1 MSDDFDA
8 EILESSIDDVLSGRA
23 GSDADPGVLWLAA
36 AARPTP
42 PASLVARIDASMHP
56 AAAPAPAKVPAR
68 ERPFLEDR
76 PSLVLSAVAA
86 ALAFAFVFQA
96 LGNIIAGDWI
106 AENLG
111 EPHGP
116 HAYFEGALAMTA
128 AGVCALAAAVRRSW
142 AGVSVLTCSP
152 LALSLGV
159 HGLGEIGEF
168 AAGAIL
174 HVTEGT
180 LGLLL
185 IAAWWWDRRDTSR
198 RSREERA

>member
-1 MSDDFDA
+1 MSEDFDA
-8 EILESSIDDVLSGRA
+8 DALDASIDDVLTGRA
-23 GSDADPGVLWLAA
+23 GSDADPGLLWLAA
-36 AARPTP
+36 ASRPTA
-42 PASLVARIDASMHP
+42 PASLVARIDAQMQP
-56 AAAPAPAKVPAR
+56 AAVGSKIPAR
-68 ERPFLEDR
+68 QRPFLDDR
-76 PSLVLSAVAA
+76 PSLLLSAIAA

-96 LGNIIAGDWI
+96 MGNIVAGDWI

-128 AGVCALAAAVRRSW
+128 AAVCALAAAVRRSW

-159 HGLGEIGEF
+159 HGLGEIGQF
-168 AAGAIL
+168 AAGAVL
-174 HVTEGT
+174 HVTEGA

-185 IAAWWWDRRDTSR
+185 IGAWWWDRRDTLR
-198 RSREERA
+198 TAREERA